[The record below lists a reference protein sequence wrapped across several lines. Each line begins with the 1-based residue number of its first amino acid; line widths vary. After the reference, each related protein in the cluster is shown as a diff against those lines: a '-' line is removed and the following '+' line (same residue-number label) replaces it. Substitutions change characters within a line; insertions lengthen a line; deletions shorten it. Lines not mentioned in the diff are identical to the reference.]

1 MLSERSVEQ
10 NGVPNFCVDFNDL
23 CVVFFTLD
31 ILLLLVPSLVVS
43 LFTLGI

>member
-10 NGVPNFCVDFNDL
+10 NGVPTFCVDFNDL
-23 CVVFFTLD
+23 CVIFFTLD

-43 LFTLGI
+43 LFILGI

>member
-10 NGVPNFCVDFNDL
+10 NGVPNFCVDFDDL
-23 CVVFFTLD
+23 YVVFFTLD